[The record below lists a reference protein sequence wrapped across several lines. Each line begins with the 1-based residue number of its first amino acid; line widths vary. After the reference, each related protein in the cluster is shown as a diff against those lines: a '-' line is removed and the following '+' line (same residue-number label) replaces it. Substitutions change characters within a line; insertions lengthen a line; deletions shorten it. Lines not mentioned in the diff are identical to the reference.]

1 MIKTKFHRNLEMNT
15 AHEIEQLEAA
25 IRQYGTVN
33 AAGQTS
39 VSYGILFD
47 KTADICM
54 YHFVQLSTQSDA
66 I

>member
-1 MIKTKFHRNLEMNT
+1 MNT